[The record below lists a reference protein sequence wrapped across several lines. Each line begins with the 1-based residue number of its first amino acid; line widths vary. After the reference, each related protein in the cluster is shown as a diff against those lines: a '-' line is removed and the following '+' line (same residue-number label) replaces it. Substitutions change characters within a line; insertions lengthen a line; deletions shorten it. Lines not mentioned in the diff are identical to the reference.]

1 MTGREAGSGVLTA
14 IHRSDIPR
22 RCRPLAGRWRR
33 RSCRPMGH
41 EPPPTYDDM
50 RRSLRTEL
58 EALSEAGRLRQR
70 PVIDS
75 PDDRVI
81 VLCDQGRRRKLHN
94 WASNDY
100 LGAANRLRVKN
111 AAARALR
118 SYGAGA
124 GAARLLAGGLRCH
137 RRLEER
143 LAHWLG
149 CEEVLVTTTGFQANL
164 AVLFSLAS
172 GAEDVVILDRL
183 CHASTYDGARLA
195 TASMAR
201 FQHNDVADLEKQLVR
216 TTGAHRRVVC
226 VESVYSMDGDEA
238 PLAAIQALCRRHG
251 ALLVVDEAHAIGVV
265 GPGGRGLCA
274 ELGVVPDVRI
284 GTCSKSLGSQ
294 GGFIAGDREVVELVV
309 NRGRSFI
316 FSTAPVPAAMGAAV
330 ATLDVLRDEPDLP
343 ARLVAEAGEVRAALQ
358 AQGWSVPEGRSPI
371 IPVIIGDEQPAL
383 ALAGALRAA
392 GHYAPAIRPPTVQA
406 GSCRLRLTVTL
417 AHTRADRRRLIKA
430 MAGLK
435 APALT

>member
-1 MTGREAGSGVLTA
+1 
-14 IHRSDIPR
+14 
-22 RCRPLAGRWRR
+22 
-33 RSCRPMGH
+33 MGH
-41 EPPPTYDDM
+41 EPPPTHADM
-50 RRSLRTEL
+50 RQDIASEL
-58 EALSEAGRLRQR
+58 ADLTTAGRLRSR

-81 VLCDQGRRRKLHN
+81 ILCADGKRQKLHN

-100 LGAANRLRVKN
+100 LGAANRLTVKN

-118 SYGAGA
+118 TYGAGA

-149 CEEVLVTTTGFQANL
+149 CEEALVTSTGFQANL
-164 AVLFSLAS
+164 ATLVSLAS

-195 TASMAR
+195 AGTLLR
-201 FQHNDVADLEKQLVR
+201 FTHNDLADLEKQLQR
-216 TTGAHRRVVC
+216 TSGAKRRVVC

-238 PLAAIQALCRRHG
+238 PIVGIHELCRKHG
-251 ALLVVDEAHAIGVV
+251 ALLVVDEAHAIGVL
-265 GPGGRGLCA
+265 GPEGRGLCA
-274 ELGVVPDVRI
+274 ELGVVPDLLV

-294 GGFIAGDREVVELVV
+294 GGFLAGDRDLVELVV

-330 ATLDVLRDEPDLP
+330 ATLDLLRKQPGLP
-343 ARLVAEAGEVRAALQ
+343 AELVANAAEVRSALQ
-358 AQGWSVPEGRSPI
+358 AQGWNVPAGRSAI
-371 IPVIIGDEQPAL
+371 IPVVVGDEQPAL
-383 ALAGALRAA
+383 ALALRLREA
-392 GHYAPAIRPPTVQA
+392 GHFAPAIRPPTVPA

-417 AHTRADRRRLIKA
+417 AHTVSDRRRLVKA
-430 MAGLK
+430 LA
-435 APALT
+435 AAR

>member
-1 MTGREAGSGVLTA
+1 
-14 IHRSDIPR
+14 
-22 RCRPLAGRWRR
+22 
-33 RSCRPMGH
+33 MGH
-41 EPPPTYDDM
+41 EPPPNHSEM
-50 RRSLRTEL
+50 RQSIADEL
-58 EALSEAGRLRQR
+58 TDLASAGRLRSR

-81 VLCDQGRRRKLHN
+81 VLCADGKRRKLYN

-100 LGAANRLRVKN
+100 LGAANRRPVKN

-118 SYGAGA
+118 TYGAGA

-149 CEEVLVTTTGFQANL
+149 CQEALVTSTGFQANL
-164 AVLFSLAS
+164 ATLVSLAS

-195 TASMAR
+195 AGTLLR
-201 FQHNDVADLEKQLVR
+201 FTHNDLADLDKQLSR
-216 TTGAHRRVVC
+216 TAGAKRRLVC

-238 PLAAIQALCRRHG
+238 PLVGIQELCRKHG
-251 ALLVVDEAHAIGVV
+251 ALLVVDEAHAVGVL
-265 GPGGRGLCA
+265 GPQGRGLCA
-274 ELGVVPDVRI
+274 ELGVVPDLLV

-294 GGFIAGDREVVELVV
+294 GGFIAGDRDVVELVV

-330 ATLDVLRDEPDLP
+330 ATLDLLRKESDLP
-343 ARLVAEAGEVRAALQ
+343 AQLVTHAGEVRTALRE
-358 AQGWSVPEGRSPI
+358 QGWNVPAGRSAI
-371 IPVIIGDEQPAL
+371 IPVLIGEEQPAL
-383 ALAGALRAA
+383 ALAARLRAA
-392 GHYAPAIRPPTVQA
+392 GHYAPAIRPPTVPA
-406 GSCRLRLTVTL
+406 GGCRLRLTVTL
-417 AHTRADRRRLIKA
+417 AHTASDRRRLLKA
-430 MAGLK
+430 MA
-435 APALT
+435 AARNS

>member
-1 MTGREAGSGVLTA
+1 
-14 IHRSDIPR
+14 
-22 RCRPLAGRWRR
+22 
-33 RSCRPMGH
+33 MGH
-41 EPPPTYDDM
+41 EPPPTYVDM
-50 RRSLRTEL
+50 RQDIAGEL
-58 EALSEAGRLRQR
+58 ADLTAAGRLRRR

-81 VLCDQGRRRKLHN
+81 VLCDDGRRRKLHN

-100 LGAANRLRVKN
+100 LGAANRRVVKN

-118 SYGAGA
+118 TYGAGA
-124 GAARLLAGGLRCH
+124 GAARLMAGGLRCH

-149 CEEVLVTTTGFQANL
+149 REEALVTSTGFQANL
-164 AVLFSLAS
+164 ATLVSLAS

-195 TASMAR
+195 AGTLLR
-201 FQHNDVADLEKQLVR
+201 FTHNDLADLEKQLQR
-216 TTGAHRRVVC
+216 TTGAKRRVVC

-238 PLAAIQALCRRHG
+238 PLAGIHELCRKHG
-251 ALLVVDEAHAIGVV
+251 ALLVVDEAHAIGVL

-274 ELGVVPDVRI
+274 ELGIVPDLLV

-294 GGFIAGDREVVELVV
+294 GGFLVGDRDVVELVV

-330 ATLDVLRDEPDLP
+330 ATLDLLRKEPGLP
-343 ARLVAEAGEVRAALQ
+343 ARLVAESCEIRSALRH
-358 AQGWSVPEGRSPI
+358 QGWNTPEGRSAI
-371 IPVIIGDEQPAL
+371 IPVVVGDEQAAL
-383 ALAGALRAA
+383 DLGSRLRDA
-392 GHYAPAIRPPTVQA
+392 GHFAPAIRPPTVPA

-417 AHTRADRRRLIKA
+417 AHTTSDRRRLVKA
-430 MAGLK
+430 MA
-435 APALT
+435 ALR